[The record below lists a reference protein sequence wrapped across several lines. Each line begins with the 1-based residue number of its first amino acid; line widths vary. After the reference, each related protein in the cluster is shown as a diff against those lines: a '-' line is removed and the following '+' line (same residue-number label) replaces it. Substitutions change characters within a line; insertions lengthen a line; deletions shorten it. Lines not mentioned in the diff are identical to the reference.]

1 MRKFVYA
8 LAVLFFCSGLVS
20 AKDIRLGVPP
30 KSLGKYYPPKS
41 EKFEYLM
48 NMYRA
53 SISFTGLSTSLQEG
67 DWKRAEKW
75 AKSLRDAYLKIGE
88 LVPEWDKVL
97 RKKEADALVKAVQSK
112 DLRKIRF
119 FANAVGNT
127 CSKCH
132 DRYMASSKLIYHFPD
147 FDTVSLEDP
156 VSGVD
161 YEVSDYMSK
170 MTTSFKLLNVY
181 LSDGLKNKAKKE
193 GMNFVKRFKGLSQM
207 CSECHTNKLSE
218 EIYFGAEVQKKVKE
232 LEIAIK
238 NLDAKK
244 ISQTFGWI
252 NMNNCSKCH
261 NVHEVPTMIREKL
274 IKKQK

>member
-1 MRKFVYA
+1 MKKLTYA
-8 LAVLFFCSGLVS
+8 LITVFFCLGIVN
-20 AKDIRLGVPP
+20 AKDVRLGVPP
-30 KSLGKYYPPKS
+30 KSLEKYYPPNS

-48 NMYRA
+48 NMYKA
-53 SISFTGLSTSLQEG
+53 SISFTGLSTSLMEK

-97 RKKEADALVKAVQSK
+97 RKKEANALVKAVQNK
-112 DLRKIRF
+112 DVRKIRF
-119 FANAVGNT
+119 FANAVGQT

-132 DRYMASSKLIYHFPD
+132 SRYMASTKLLYHFPD

-156 VSGVD
+156 VSGLS
-161 YEVSDYMSK
+161 YEVSDYMAK

-181 LSDGLKNKAKKE
+181 LSDGLKNKAKKA
-193 GMNFVKRFKGLSQM
+193 GMDFVKRFKGLTQM

-218 EIYFGAEVQKKVKE
+218 EIYFGKEVQAKVKE
-232 LEIAIK
+232 LEAAIR

-261 NVHEVPTMIREKL
+261 NVHEVPTMIREK
-274 IKKQK
+274 IKKKQK